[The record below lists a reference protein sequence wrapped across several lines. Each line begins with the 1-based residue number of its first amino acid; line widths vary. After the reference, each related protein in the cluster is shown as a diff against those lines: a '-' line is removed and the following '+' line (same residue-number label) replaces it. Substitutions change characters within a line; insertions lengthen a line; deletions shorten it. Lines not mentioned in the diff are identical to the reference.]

1 MKNIIFTISSLI
13 TVYCFSQENLFNSI
27 DRNEKEYMSLYFEA
41 ERNKVLEDYINA
53 LELYEKCVKIN
64 PNEPS
69 AYNEIAKIHF
79 FLNDWENS
87 EDYIKMAIS
96 LDPTNKWYYFLL
108 LDIYSI
114 NSNISNKLDVYESL
128 LDLDPENLNYILAK
142 IQILTDLKEYKKTL
156 KYIKNTKKTF
166 GDIKE
171 LLKREVDIY
180 ILQDNFKLSEQK
192 ALQLIEKF
200 PNLEESYEVLT
211 SVYLYFSQYDD
222 AISIYEDLLNI
233 NPDNSQ
239 ALVALYKIHSNKND
253 IREKQNYLLKI
264 VENKLIS
271 LRLKKELFYEQ
282 LKSNK
287 HLEMDSFKLI
297 VEKCLSF
304 SNDDPL
310 LNLIMGDL
318 YSKDKN
324 YKMALHSYKKST
336 GSLYVKD
343 EYVYNKMIEIH
354 FNLESYNDVL
364 SVTSSAIETYPFSA
378 RFYYLKAL
386 AHLNLEEYQTAIDV
400 LNSGQDFIIDNNLFA
415 SEYYSI
421 YGDIYYKIE
430 NYTKSDEYY
439 DLSLSYNDEN
449 VYVLNN
455 YSYYLSLRGEKLE
468 LALEMTSRCNELT
481 TNSPNSSFL
490 DTYAWVLYKLNL
502 FDQAK
507 VQIEKAIKLE
517 TNSST
522 IFDHYGDILYK
533 LGDKTGALLEWQRAL
548 SIDPE
553 KNEIRN
559 KIIENE

>member
-13 TVYCFSQENLFNSI
+13 TVYCFSQDNLFNSI
-27 DRNEKEYMSLYFEA
+27 DRNEKEYMNLYFEA

-53 LELYEKCVKIN
+53 LELYEKCIKIN

-166 GDIKE
+166 GDVKE

-222 AISIYEDLLNI
+222 AISIYQDLLNI

-239 ALVALYKIHSNKND
+239 ALVALYKIYSNKND

-287 HLEMDSFKLI
+287 HLEMDSFKVI

-324 YKMALHSYKKST
+324 YKMALNSYKKST

-421 YGDIYYKIE
+421 YGDIYHKIE

>member
-1 MKNIIFTISSLI
+1 MKNLIFTVSILL
-13 TVYCFSQENLFNSI
+13 TAYCFSQENSFNSI
-27 DRNEKEYMSLYFEA
+27 DKNEKEYMNLYFEA
-41 ERNKVLEDYINA
+41 ERNKVLEDYDNA
-53 LELYEKCVKIN
+53 LELYEKCIKIN
-64 PNEPS
+64 PDEPS
-69 AYNEIAKIHF
+69 AYNEVAKIYF

-87 EDYIKMAIS
+87 EDYIKNAIS

-108 LDIYSI
+108 LDIYTI
-114 NSNISNKLDVYESL
+114 NLSMSNQLDVYEKL

-142 IQILTDLKEYKKTL
+142 IQILTDLKEYKKAL

-166 GDIKE
+166 GDIVE
-171 LLKREVDIY
+171 LIKREVDIY

-200 PNLEESYEVLT
+200 PNFEESYEVLT
-211 SVYLYFSQYDD
+211 SVYLYFSQYDN
-222 AISIYEDLLNI
+222 AISIYLDLLSI
-233 NPDNSQ
+233 NPDNSR
-239 ALVALYKIHSNKND
+239 ALVALYKIYSNKND
-253 IREKQNYLLKI
+253 ISEKQNYLLKI

-271 LRLKKELFYEQ
+271 LNSKKELFYEL

-287 HLEMDSFKLI
+287 HLEMDSFKVI

-310 LNLIMGDL
+310 LNLIMADL
-318 YSKDKN
+318 YSKEKD
-324 YKMALHSYKKST
+324 YKMAIQSYKKSI

-354 FNLESYNDVL
+354 FNQGSYNDVI
-364 SVTSSAIETYPFSA
+364 SVTTLAIETYPFTA

-386 AHLNLEEYQTAIDV
+386 AHLNLEEFQLAIGV
-400 LNSGQDFIIDNNLFA
+400 LNSGQNFIIDNDLFA

-421 YGDIYYKIE
+421 YGDIYHKIE
-430 NYTKSDEYY
+430 NHTKSDEYY
-439 DLSLSYNDEN
+439 DLSLSYNNEN

-468 LALEMTSRCNELT
+468 LALEMTTLCNELT
-481 TNSPNSSFL
+481 TKNPNPSFL
-490 DTYAWVLYKLNL
+490 DTYAWVLYKLKL
-502 FDQAK
+502 FDLAK
-507 VQIEKAIKLE
+507 AQIEKAIKLE
-517 TNSST
+517 ANSST
-522 IFDHYGDILYK
+522 IFDHYGDILNK
-533 LGDKTGALLEWQRAL
+533 LGDKTGAILEWKRAL